1 MDVKTAFLH
10 GDLEEEIY
18 MDQPKEF
25 VASDFEF
32 LVKKVTSVSTI
43 RLERRFKIKDMGEA
57 SVTLG
62 IKLTQSN
69 DEITLSLSHYI
80 ENYILEKYGYSNC
93 RIASTPYD
101 SKVAIVQNSS
111 RVHVSQL
118 SDASWIAK
126 KSGSNGVTGN
136 VFTLAGGAVSSKSS
150 RQTLITWSTFEA
162 ELCALDATRTEAE
175 WLHGPMSMLHVVSKP
190 LPAIYV
196 HCDSR
201 TTVDKFRS
209 VNYNAKTKRHIQ
221 LRLKSIRG
229 LVSNTIIDVEFIG
242 TQDNLT
248 DPLTKGLE
256 HAVVLQCRLGMRL
269 VEDTIGQVQEV
280 GSSVFDVLSKVFG
293 AVSEAVNPGVDAAL
307 PILQQA
313 GDQAG
318 KYAFPTISEA
328 SKKAQEA
335 IMQSSGFDME
345 TAAKLI
351 AACAAGGIWS
361 YNKHR
366 QRTNVH
372 IMALNLVKAFF

>member
-1 MDVKTAFLH
+1 MSSIF
-10 GDLEEEIY
+10 
-18 MDQPKEF
+18 F
-25 VASDFEF
+25 SF
-32 LVKKVTSVSTI
+32 
-43 RLERRFKIKDMGEA
+43 
-57 SVTLG
+57 
-62 IKLTQSN
+62 
-69 DEITLSLSHYI
+69 
-80 ENYILEKYGYSNC
+80 NYI
-93 RIASTPYD
+93 
-101 SKVAIVQNSS
+101 
-111 RVHVSQL
+111 SQIL
-118 SDASWIAK
+118 
-126 KSGSNGVTGN
+126 T
-136 VFTLAGGAVSSKSS
+136 
-150 RQTLITWSTFEA
+150 
-162 ELCALDATRTEAE
+162 
-175 WLHGPMSMLHVVSKP
+175 
-190 LPAIYV
+190 
-196 HCDSR
+196 
-201 TTVDKFRS
+201 
-209 VNYNAKTKRHIQ
+209 
-221 LRLKSIRG
+221 
-229 LVSNTIIDVEFIG
+229 NT
-242 TQDNLT
+242 
-248 DPLTKGLE
+248 
-256 HAVVLQCRLGMRL
+256 